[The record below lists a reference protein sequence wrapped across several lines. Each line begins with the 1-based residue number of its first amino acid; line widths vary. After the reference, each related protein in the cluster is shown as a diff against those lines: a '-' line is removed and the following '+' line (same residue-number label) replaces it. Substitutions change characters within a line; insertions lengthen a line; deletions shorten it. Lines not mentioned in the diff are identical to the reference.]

1 MKREREKRIAARSGS
16 TATQSP
22 LTPKQAKPPH
32 SATKP
37 SPSPYKGSK
46 LSDAEPFSSPSRKLP
61 ARTSSNGSSDPPKAT
76 KSIRLNGNDN
86 GLTRSASALSEVKKG
101 NGLISEA
108 KSESLRIKRLSDPK
122 NSSTYRAS
130 TVKSASVD
138 QAFKR
143 NVPNE
148 PQKKN
153 AEIMQLDQSKSTTL
167 PELRIKTKTS
177 SEKFEDKTANKAPVK
192 KDIESK
198 TSQVSKRIDRKLT
211 NEKLPSNNDDSHV
224 IEKTVMVLEDNVVPV
239 PTPDEIIETKGS
251 HGDGSVTTNAS
262 FHAPPSSIVISQ
274 IEESSLSKLDELQN
288 HPEVY
293 FLKEILHCFEKK
305 IIVVDFFFYF

>member
-46 LSDAEPFSSPSRKLP
+46 LSDAEPVSSPSRKLP

-76 KSIRLNGNDN
+76 KSSRLNGNDN

-143 NVPNE
+143 NQ

-211 NEKLPSNNDDSHV
+211 NEKSPSNNDGNHV
-224 IEKTVMVLEDNVVPV
+224 IEKTAVVVEDNVVPA
-239 PTPDEIIETKGS
+239 PTPDEIIETEERS
-251 HGDGSVTTNAS
+251 HGDGSFTTNAS
-262 FHAPPSSIVISQ
+262 IHAPPSSVVISQ

-305 IIVVDFFFYF
+305 IIVVDFLFYF